1 LLPDLNASFK
11 NPLESLRI
19 FRHDETTRIGSC
31 SVPIPRKFFVR
42 LLLLAVVGNFVL
54 PAHVQAVEK
63 TSLTV
68 TIAGLK
74 DPGGQVCLSL
84 FAGQRGFPGDRKFA
98 TQRECVP
105 VGETPVTY
113 TFANLAAGSYAVAAI
128 HDTNGNGT
136 LDRNGLG
143 MPTEGYGFSQ
153 NPVARM
159 RAPAFG
165 EAAILV
171 IGSGTNIQIQMQY
184 LNR

>member
-1 LLPDLNASFK
+1 
-11 NPLESLRI
+11 
-19 FRHDETTRIGSC
+19 
-31 SVPIPRKFFVR
+31 VPISRQFFVR
-42 LLLLAVVGNFVL
+42 VLLLAVVGNLVL
-54 PAHVQAVEK
+54 PSHTSAVEK

-68 TIAGLK
+68 TIDGLK
-74 DPGGQVCLSL
+74 DPSGQVCLSL
-84 FAGQRGFPGDRKFA
+84 FAGRRGFPGDRKFA

-105 VGETPVTY
+105 VSETPVSH
-113 TFANLAAGSYAVAAI
+113 TFANLAAGSYAVAAV

-136 LDRNGLG
+136 LDRNALG

-153 NPVARM
+153 NPIARM
-159 RAPAFG
+159 RAPDFG